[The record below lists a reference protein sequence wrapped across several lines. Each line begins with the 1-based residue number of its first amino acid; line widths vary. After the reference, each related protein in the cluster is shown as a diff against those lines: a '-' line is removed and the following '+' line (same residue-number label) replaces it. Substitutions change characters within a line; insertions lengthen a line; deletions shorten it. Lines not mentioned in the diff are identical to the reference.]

1 MSACNS
7 AGEHLVTLPERL
19 QLTYA
24 DTADGYGQLGQ
35 QEQPGDEILRVLQ
48 ESIPEELWSLRLG
61 LKLLAEKAGGSTRGS
76 PFQAYVDSLPERLPV
91 PVFFSA
97 EAVAALQYAPVVE
110 QVKKRSRFL
119 LDFAK
124 NVVPAALGGLPAARH
139 PFGGL
144 AVGVSALAWAMGAA
158 SSRAFR
164 MRGSA
169 KPPSMLPV
177 IDLSN
182 HSFAPNARVQP
193 SASGSGPCHLVA
205 LGAIVEGAPVVISYG
220 ELSNDFLLLDYGF
233 VEANNPFDTLD
244 LVFDLGM
251 IASAQARAGA
261 GAGLQCQPEDW
272 QIAVLAKLKLLGG
285 NSASV
290 SVGGK
295 EYVDGRLLAALR
307 VLHAK
312 DMADLRGCKRLF
324 THGLTGLQGWHAD
337 ASLGN
342 TNERRVLATLAA
354 LLDLLRESFPTSLAH
369 DEGLVARGGLM
380 EDVQLAMKFN
390 AGKKR
395 VLERVVAFIAGRRG
409 AIADI

>member
-1 MSACNS
+1 MR

-24 DTADGYGQLGQ
+24 DTTEEYGQLGQ
-35 QEQPGDEILRVLQ
+35 QQQPGDAVLRALQ

-61 LKLLAEKAGGSTRGS
+61 LKLLAEKAGGNTRES

-110 QVKKRSRFL
+110 QVCPAVPIATNTAVASL
-119 LDFAK
+119 LKA
-124 NVVPAALGGLPAARH
+124 VSTEPLLCSAVQSSVPHARLGKASVNAARH
-139 PFGGL
+139 RPEQPQL
-144 AVGVSALAWAMGAA
+144 RAKRSCAA
-158 SSRAFR
+158 QRFQLRLMSRAI
-164 MRGSA
+164 A
-169 KPPSMLPV
+169 
-177 IDLSN
+177 
-182 HSFAPNARVQP
+182 
-193 SASGSGPCHLVA
+193 
-205 LGAIVEGAPVVISYG
+205 EGAPVVISYG
-220 ELSNDFLLLDYGF
+220 ELSNDLLLLDYGF

-251 IASAQARAGA
+251 IASAQTRAGVA
-261 GAGLQCQPEDW
+261 AGLQRQPEDW

-295 EYVDGRLLAALR
+295 DYVDGRLLAALR

-342 TNERRVLATLAA
+342 TNERQVLATLAG
-354 LLDLLRESFPTSLAH
+354 LLDLLRESFPTSLVH

-380 EDVQLAMKFN
+380 EDVQLAVKFN

-395 VLERVVAFIAGRRG
+395 VLERVLAFIAGRRG
-409 AIADI
+409 AMQDR